1 MWLVLL
7 SFRYLDKTRVA
18 RPRPYAYPYPHTC
31 DDCRCFV
38 VEIRPSRAL
47 KRPSGLLRSV
57 LPASDGRL
65 GGGGTAIAP
74 LPGVTHDE
82 RLLLS
87 STLERQLNISEGMST
102 STRSLALRELD
113 HLLELHLSR
122 LLP

>member
-1 MWLVLL
+1 MRRLQM
-7 SFRYLDKTRVA
+7 R
-18 RPRPYAYPYPHTC
+18 
-31 DDCRCFV
+31 FV

-47 KRPSGLLRSV
+47 KRRGLLRSV

-87 STLERQLNISEGMST
+87 STLERQL
-102 STRSLALRELD
+102 
-113 HLLELHLSR
+113 
-122 LLP
+122 